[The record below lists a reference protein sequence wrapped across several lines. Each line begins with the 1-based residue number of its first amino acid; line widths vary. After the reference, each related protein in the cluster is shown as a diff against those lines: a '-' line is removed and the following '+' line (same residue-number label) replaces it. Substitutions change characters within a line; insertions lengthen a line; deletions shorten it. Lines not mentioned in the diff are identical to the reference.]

1 MITIYERGSMDS
13 VSQMDVSAALVLALS
28 DDPFYHSITVSC
40 TSDSERQV
48 MLGQYFELAMTEADG
63 RGEVQ
68 RAGSVGAALWIT
80 DEIGQTAANDL
91 SSQRESELK
100 RLLGPAGFLN
110 YQAISAGMDSNVPDS
125 LDGSWYLSIL
135 GVHPEARGQGLAHS
149 LLERTLQRADRLN
162 KSTYLETFNPLSLA
176 FYRRL
181 GFTNELSLFEVLTAR
196 PYWLLWRD
204 PRN

>member
-1 MITIYERGSMDS
+1 MAS
-13 VSQMDVSAALVLALS
+13 VSKMDVSASLALALGE
-28 DDPFYHSITVSC
+28 DPFYRSITVSC
-40 TSDSERQV
+40 TADEERHSI
-48 MLGQYFELAMTEADG
+48 LSQYFALAMTEAEG

-80 DEIGQTAANDL
+80 DEIGQAAAGDL
-91 SSQRESELK
+91 SSHRKREL
-100 RLLGPAGFLN
+100 RQLLGPAGFGN
-110 YQAISAGMDSNVPDS
+110 YQSICAGMDSKVPDS

-135 GVHPEARGQGLAHS
+135 GVHPDARGQGLAHT
-149 LLERTLQRADRLN
+149 LLERTLQRADHLN

-181 GFTNELSLFEVLTAR
+181 GFTNKLSLFEELTAR